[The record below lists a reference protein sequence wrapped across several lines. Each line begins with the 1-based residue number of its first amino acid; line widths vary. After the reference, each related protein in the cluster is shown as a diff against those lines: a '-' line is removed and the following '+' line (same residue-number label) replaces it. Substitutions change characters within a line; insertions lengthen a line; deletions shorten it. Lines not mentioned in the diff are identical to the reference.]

1 MATDSA
7 KVIDPALEML
17 AQKIALQQRYV
28 PLVLLLV
35 AFSAVSYF
43 DRIIM
48 SIAAPEILKEFVLS
62 ETQIGWIYSAFLLTY
77 ALLMVPGGALADRF
91 GADRVLLCVG
101 AGSALFTALTAA
113 AAKTGVT
120 RWIGI
125 FPSFLI
131 VRLALGACTAPLY
144 PSCARINATVMPEK
158 WRARVWGG
166 VAAGCGI
173 GGAFAPALFTAMQV
187 RWGWRAGFCLSG
199 VATASIVVAWLWVHG
214 NELRLPGAAQL
225 PAADLRSRGGWR
237 VLLNPHLIRLT
248 VAYAATNY
256 FEYIFFYW
264 LFYYFGQVRHL
275 AAQQTTTYTTLIWLS
290 WAVMTPVGGWVSDR
304 AVTAYG
310 RRTGRRLVPVCAL
323 TLSAALLCLAT
334 SSRNPVAMVSLLCVA
349 LGCAAATEGPFW
361 VAASEISS
369 AHPASAAGVM
379 NTGGSIGGF
388 LAPVITPFIAVREG
402 WPAALYTGS
411 AVVLGAVVLWFF
423 VNVPNAQIQRDYAA

>member
-1 MATDSA
+1 
-7 KVIDPALEML
+7 ML
-17 AQKIALQQRYV
+17 PHKIAPQPRYV
-28 PLVLLLV
+28 SLVLLLV
-35 AFSAVSYF
+35 AFSALSYF

-62 ETQIGWIYSAFLLTY
+62 ETQMGWIYSAFLLSY
-77 ALLMVPGGALADRF
+77 AVLMAPGGALADRF
-91 GADRVLLCVG
+91 GADRVLLLVG

-113 AAKTGVT
+113 AGKPESS

-131 VRLALGACTAPLY
+131 VRLVLGACTAPLY
-144 PSCARINATVMPEK
+144 PSCARINATVIPEK
-158 WRARVWGG
+158 LRARVWGG

-173 GGAFAPALFTAMQV
+173 GGACAPALFTAMQS
-187 RWGWRAGFCLSG
+187 RWGWRAGFCLAA
-199 VATASIVVAWLWVHG
+199 VATATLILAWLWLRR
-214 NELRLPGAAQL
+214 NELRESGAPQL
-225 PAADLRSRGGWR
+225 PAGLHNGGGWR
-237 VLLNPHLIRLT
+237 LLLNPNLILLT

-275 AAQQTTTYTTLIWLS
+275 GTQQTTTYTTLIWLS

-304 AVTAYG
+304 AVSAYG
-310 RRTGRRLVPVCAL
+310 RWNGRRLVPVFAL

-334 SSRNPVAMVSLLCVA
+334 SSRNPVIMVSLLCVA

-361 VAASEISS
+361 VAASEIDG
-369 AHPASAAGVM
+369 AHPAAAAGVM
-379 NTGGSIGGF
+379 NTGGSVGGF
-388 LAPVITPFIAVREG
+388 LAPVITPFIAVRQG

-411 AVVLGAVVLWFF
+411 AVVLGAVVLWLF
-423 VNVPNAQIQRDYAA
+423 VNVRNAQTQCDYAA